1 MSTRQLPR
9 KNGNKLAWLA
19 FNGLCTLRN
28 GIGAAGRLALMGQ
41 LGEERKRRG
50 KAAARMLAGALK

>member
-9 KNGNKLAWLA
+9 KNGNKLAWRA

-28 GIGAAGRLALMGQ
+28 GIGAAGSLALMGQ
-41 LGEERKRRG
+41 LGEERKRRERI
-50 KAAARMLAGALK
+50 ALRMMLGGAK